1 MKLSKSL
8 IAMVPTIVLVLSLL
22 PSSSAH
28 VPDFQGGGD
37 SLDTAAHIH
46 DPLKSWVIYDELHES
61 GEAHYF
67 SVHMDEGQRFRLQF
81 FSPDQDFYPSVG
93 IMGPG
98 IEAND
103 TLPGLVEIPED
114 AGVLLL
120 SGERQDEAEYE
131 PFTPASYYYFVD
143 FDWDVTLHG
152 DYYIAVF
159 HANQEGR
166 YGMAIGY
173 EEEFTLEEWLTVPL
187 DTIGI
192 HEWGGQDVVL
202 ILAPMLATLLIGS
215 MFLIWPPGSGR
226 LTHRSEVWRTLASF
240 AGLLF
245 IGSGFMLAMQMAIA
259 LSKSGFDGSSIVTMI
274 FMFIPLIL
282 GYTLLRNALRKDDEL
297 NSKNRVTIAILG
309 LLGLFLWAGVIV
321 GPILAVMSALL
332 PKSLAFFAAKEDLAI
347 ESLLSE

>member
-1 MKLSKSL
+1 M
-8 IAMVPTIVLVLSLL
+8 APTIVLILLLL

-37 SLDTAAHIH
+37 SLETAAHIH

-81 FSPDQDFYPSVG
+81 FSPDQDFYPSVA

-98 IEAND
+98 IETND
-103 TLPGLVEIPED
+103 ILPGFVEIPQD

-120 SGERQDEAEYE
+120 DGERQDKAEYE

-152 DYYIAVF
+152 DYHIAVF
-159 HANQEGR
+159 HADQEGR

-173 EEEFTLEEWLTVPL
+173 LEEFTLEEWLTVPL

-192 HEWGGQDVVL
+192 HEWGGQNVAL

-215 MFLIWPPGSGR
+215 VLLIWPPGSGR
-226 LTHRSEVWRTLASF
+226 LTHRSEVWRMLATF
-240 AGLLF
+240 AGVLF
-245 IGSGFMLAMQMAIA
+245 IGSGLMLVTQMALA

-274 FMFIPLIL
+274 FVFVPLIL
-282 GYTLLRNALRKDDEL
+282 GYLLLRKALRKDDEL
-297 NSKNRVTIAILG
+297 TPGNRMTVAVLG
-309 LLGLFLWAGVIV
+309 LLGLFLWAGIIV
-321 GPILAVMSALL
+321 GPVLAVISALL
-332 PKSLAFFAAKEDLAI
+332 PKSLAIFTAKDDLPV
-347 ESLLSE
+347 ESSKSEQV